1 MRAPQ
6 NGHEREQNERG
17 QNERRYK
24 MGMSVGRMSVCR
36 MQHKRCRMSACR
48 MVWVF
53 LKNGFTDDE
62 VEGLNIRSRRFAP
75 PRAAACRGAAPL
87 GKLRPCREL
96 LGHVVADALEHVVP
110 PDMTMFW

>member
-1 MRAPQ
+1 
-6 NGHEREQNERG
+6 
-17 QNERRYK
+17 
-24 MGMSVGRMSVCR
+24 MGMSVSRMSVCR
-36 MQHKRCRMSACR
+36 MQHKRCRMSAKQNG
-48 MVWVF
+48 VGVF
-53 LKNGFTDDE
+53 KNGFTADE

-96 LGHVVADALEHVVP
+96 LGHAVADALEHVVP